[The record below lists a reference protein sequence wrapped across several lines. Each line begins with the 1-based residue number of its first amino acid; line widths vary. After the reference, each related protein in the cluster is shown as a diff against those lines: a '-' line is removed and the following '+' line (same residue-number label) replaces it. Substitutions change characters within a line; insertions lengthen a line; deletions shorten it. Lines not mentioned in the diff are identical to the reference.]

1 MEEFL
6 AKKEAEKLA
15 KQNADPYNLNA
26 KNEEEGADNGMLNAL
41 YPNLA
46 KGLGVKGGKKKS
58 YIIHPDL
65 VEVLKTKVEEARDT
79 LKKAKMK
86 DKRIC
91 KASEIKLV
99 SKILFESK

>member
-15 KQNADPYNLNA
+15 KQNADPYA
-26 KNEEEGADNGMLNAL
+26 PKQEDEEGADNGMLSAL

-46 KGLGVKGGKKKS
+46 KGLGGKNGKKKS

-65 VEVLKTKVEEARDT
+65 VEVLKTKVEEARNA
-79 LKKAKMK
+79 LQKAKMK

-91 KASEIKLV
+91 KASEIK
-99 SKILFESK
+99 

>member
-15 KQNADPYNLNA
+15 KQNADPYKIN
-26 KNEEEGADNGMLNAL
+26 KNEEEGTDNGMLSAL

-46 KGLGVKGGKKKS
+46 KGLGGKNSKKKS

-65 VEVLKTKVEEARDT
+65 VEVLKTKVEEARDA

-91 KASEIKLV
+91 KASEIK
-99 SKILFESK
+99 